1 MNWEDINLKTFKE
14 LIALYKSNATNLE
27 LISLL
32 SGKPAEDLSL
42 EELKD
47 WINEIKFLEEPY
59 KPKEIKS
66 EYNIQNKIYKPVV
79 SLKNI
84 KAGQFIDFQTFIKD
98 PEKNIANIAACFLL
112 EKGKTYGDNDPLEEA
127 EFFDKYL
134 KITDYKDIFNFFTVA
149 WKSYTNSIQAY
160 SLKAM
165 KKMLRK
171 TKNPIM
177 RIKILRAMILMK
189 QTQLLGR
196 TLNS

>member
-59 KPKEIKS
+59 KPKEFKS
-66 EYNIQNKIYKPVV
+66 EYNIHNKIYKPVV
-79 SLKNI
+79 SLKDI

-112 EKGKTYGDNDPLEEA
+112 EKGKTYGMNDPLTEA

-134 KITDYKDIFNFFTVA
+134 KITIYKDIFNFFMVA
-149 WKSYTNSIQAY
+149 WRSYTNSIQA
-160 SLKAM
+160 SLEKEM
-165 KKMLRK
+165 KKALK
-171 TKNPIM
+171 KEKNKVM
-177 RIKILRAMILMK
+177 RIKILRGLILMK
-189 QTQLLGR
+189 QTQILG
-196 TLNS
+196 SDMS

>member
-32 SGKPAEDLSL
+32 AGKPAEDLSL

-134 KITDYKDIFNFFTVA
+134 KITDYKDIFNFFMVA
-149 WKSYTNSIQAY
+149 WRSYIKATQAF
-160 SLKAM
+160 LEKEM
-165 KKMLRK
+165 KKTLK
-171 TKNPIM
+171 KEKNKVM

-189 QTQLLGR
+189 QSQILG
-196 TLNS
+196 SDMS

>member
-149 WKSYTNSIQAY
+149 WKSYTKAIQA
-160 SLKAM
+160 SLEKEM
-165 KKMLRK
+165 KKTLK
-171 TKNPIM
+171 KEKKPTM

-189 QTQLLGR
+189 QAEILEH

>member
-32 SGKPAEDLSL
+32 AGKPAEDLSL

-79 SLKNI
+79 SLKDI

-134 KITDYKDIFNFFTVA
+134 KITIYKDVFNFFTVA
-149 WKSYTNSIQAY
+149 WKSYTKAIQA
-160 SLKAM
+160 SLEKEM
-165 KKMLRK
+165 KKALK
-171 TKNPIM
+171 KEKNKVM

-189 QTQLLGR
+189 QTQILGR
-196 TLNS
+196 TLN

>member
-14 LIALYKSNATNLE
+14 LIALYKSNANNLE

-32 SGKPAEDLSL
+32 ANKPAEDLSL

-79 SLKNI
+79 SLKDI

-112 EKGKTYGDNDPLEEA
+112 EKGKTYGMNDPLTEA

-134 KITDYKDIFNFFTVA
+134 KITDYKDIFNFFTKA
-149 WKSYTNSIQAY
+149 WRSYTKAIQA
-160 SLKAM
+160 SLEKEM
-165 KKMLRK
+165 KKMLKK
-171 TKNPIM
+171 TKNKTM
-177 RIKILRAMILMK
+177 RIKILRGMILLK
-189 QTQLLGR
+189 QAEILSSG
-196 TLNS
+196 LN

>member
-32 SGKPAEDLSL
+32 ANKPAEDLSL

-79 SLKNI
+79 SLKDI

-134 KITDYKDIFNFFTVA
+134 KITDYKDIFNFFTVCWIA
-149 WKSYTNSIQAY
+149 YTKAIQR
-160 SLKAM
+160 SLEKDL
-165 KKMLRK
+165 KKTLK
-171 TKNPIM
+171 KEKNPTM

-189 QTQLLGR
+189 QAEILGH

>member
-149 WKSYTNSIQAY
+149 WKSYTNSIQA
-160 SLKAM
+160 SLEKEM
-165 KKMLRK
+165 KKTLK
-171 TKNPIM
+171 KEKNPIM

-189 QTQLLGR
+189 QTEILGR

>member
-32 SGKPAEDLSL
+32 AGRPAEDLSL

-79 SLKNI
+79 SLKDI

-112 EKGKTYGDNDPLEEA
+112 EKGKTYGMNDPLAEA

-134 KITDYKDIFNFFTVA
+134 KITDYKDIFNFFTVCWIA
-149 WKSYTNSIQAY
+149 YTKAIQR
-160 SLKAM
+160 SSERNL
-165 KKMLRK
+165 KKMLKK
-171 TKNPIM
+171 TKNRTLRM
-177 RIKILRAMILMK
+177 KILRGLILIK
-189 QTQLLGR
+189 QTRILGSDM
-196 TLNS
+196 N

>member
-112 EKGKTYGDNDPLEEA
+112 EKGKTYGMNDPLEEA

-134 KITDYKDIFNFFTVA
+134 KITTYKDIFNFFMVA
-149 WKSYTNSIQAY
+149 WRSYIKATQA
-160 SLKAM
+160 SLVKEM
-165 KKMLRK
+165 KKALK
-171 TKNPIM
+171 KEKNKVM

-189 QTQLLGR
+189 QSQILGH

>member
-32 SGKPAEDLSL
+32 AGKPAEDLSL

-149 WKSYTNSIQAY
+149 WKSYTNSIQA
-160 SLKAM
+160 SLEKEM
-165 KKMLRK
+165 KKTLK
-171 TKNPIM
+171 KEKNPTM

-189 QTQLLGR
+189 QTQILGSDM
-196 TLNS
+196 N

>member
-32 SGKPAEDLSL
+32 ANKPAEDLSL

-134 KITDYKDIFNFFTVA
+134 KITTYKDIFNFFTIA
-149 WKSYTNSIQAY
+149 WRSYTKAIQA
-160 SLKAM
+160 SLEKEM
-165 KKMLRK
+165 KKTLK
-171 TKNPIM
+171 KEKNPTM

-189 QTQLLGR
+189 QTQLLG
-196 TLNS
+196 SDMS

>member
-134 KITDYKDIFNFFTVA
+134 KITDYKDIFNFFTIA
-149 WKSYTNSIQAY
+149 WKSYTKAIQA
-160 SLKAM
+160 SLEKEM
-165 KKMLRK
+165 KKTLK
-171 TKNPIM
+171 KEKNPIM

-189 QTQLLGR
+189 QTEILSSE
-196 TLNS
+196 LN

>member
-134 KITDYKDIFNFFTVA
+134 KITDYKDIFNFFTIA
-149 WKSYTNSIQAY
+149 WRSYTKAIQAY
-160 SLKAM
+160 LEKDM
-165 KKMLRK
+165 KKALK
-171 TKNPIM
+171 KEKNPTM

-189 QTQLLGR
+189 QTEILGSE
-196 TLNS
+196 LN

>member
-32 SGKPAEDLSL
+32 AGKPAEDLSL

-149 WKSYTNSIQAY
+149 WKSYTNSIQA
-160 SLKAM
+160 SLGKEM
-165 KKMLRK
+165 KKTLRK
-171 TKNPIM
+171 TKNPTM

-189 QTQLLGR
+189 QTQILGSDM
-196 TLNS
+196 N

>member
-32 SGKPAEDLSL
+32 AGKPAEDLSL

-134 KITDYKDIFNFFTVA
+134 KITDYKDIFNFFTIA
-149 WKSYTNSIQAY
+149 WRSYTKAIQA
-160 SLKAM
+160 SLEKDM
-165 KKMLRK
+165 KKALKK
-171 TKNPIM
+171 TKNPTM

-189 QTQLLGR
+189 QNQILLSDM
-196 TLNS
+196 N

>member
-32 SGKPAEDLSL
+32 AGKPAEDLSL

-149 WKSYTNSIQAY
+149 WKSYTNSIQA
-160 SLKAM
+160 SLEKEM
-165 KKMLRK
+165 KKE
-171 TKNPIM
+171 I
-177 RIKILRAMILMK
+177 
-189 QTQLLGR
+189 
-196 TLNS
+196 

>member
-32 SGKPAEDLSL
+32 ANKPAEDLSL

-160 SLKAM
+160 LEKEM
-165 KKMLRK
+165 KKTLK
-171 TKNPIM
+171 KEKNPIM

-189 QTQLLGR
+189 QTEILESDM
-196 TLNS
+196 N

>member
-32 SGKPAEDLSL
+32 AGKPAEDLSL

-134 KITDYKDIFNFFTVA
+134 KITDYKDIFNFFTIA
-149 WKSYTNSIQAY
+149 WKSYTKAIQA
-160 SLKAM
+160 SLEKEM
-165 KKMLRK
+165 KKTLRK
-171 TKNPIM
+171 TKNPTM

-189 QTQLLGR
+189 QSQILGH

>member
-32 SGKPAEDLSL
+32 ANKPAEDLSL

-79 SLKNI
+79 SLKDI

-134 KITDYKDIFNFFTVA
+134 KITDYKDIFNFFTIA
-149 WKSYTNSIQAY
+149 WRSYTKAIQAY
-160 SLKAM
+160 LEKNL
-165 KKMLRK
+165 KKMLKK
-171 TKNPIM
+171 TKNPTM

-189 QTQLLGR
+189 QAKILESDM
-196 TLNS
+196 N

>member
-32 SGKPAEDLSL
+32 AGKPAEDLSL

-134 KITDYKDIFNFFTVA
+134 KITDYKDIFNFFTIA
-149 WKSYTNSIQAY
+149 WKSYTKAIQA
-160 SLKAM
+160 SLEKEM
-165 KKMLRK
+165 KKTLRK
-171 TKNPIM
+171 TKNPTM

-189 QTQLLGR
+189 QTEILGSDM
-196 TLNS
+196 N

>member
-32 SGKPAEDLSL
+32 AGKPAEDLSL

-134 KITDYKDIFNFFTVA
+134 KITDYKDIFNFFTIA
-149 WKSYTNSIQAY
+149 WRSYTKAIQA
-160 SLKAM
+160 SLEKEM
-165 KKMLRK
+165 KKTLK
-171 TKNPIM
+171 KEKNPTM

-189 QTQLLGR
+189 QTEMLSSE
-196 TLNS
+196 LN

>member
-134 KITDYKDIFNFFTVA
+134 KITDYKDIFNFFMVA
-149 WKSYTNSIQAY
+149 WRSYIKATQAF
-160 SLKAM
+160 LEKEM
-165 KKMLRK
+165 KKTLK
-171 TKNPIM
+171 KEKNKVM

-189 QTQLLGR
+189 QSQILG
-196 TLNS
+196 SDMS

>member
-32 SGKPAEDLSL
+32 SGKSAEDLSL

-149 WKSYTNSIQAY
+149 WKSYTKAIQA
-160 SLKAM
+160 SLEKKM
-165 KKMLRK
+165 KKALK
-171 TKNPIM
+171 KEKNPTM

-189 QTQLLGR
+189 QTEILESDM
-196 TLNS
+196 N

>member
-149 WKSYTNSIQAY
+149 WKSYTNSIQA
-160 SLKAM
+160 SLEKEM
-165 KKMLRK
+165 KKTLK
-171 TKNPIM
+171 KEKNPIM

-189 QTQLLGR
+189 QSQILGR

>member
-189 QTQLLGR
+189 QTEILESDM
-196 TLNS
+196 N

>member
-112 EKGKTYGDNDPLEEA
+112 EKGKTYGMNDPLEEA

-149 WKSYTNSIQAY
+149 WKGYTNSIQA
-160 SLKAM
+160 SLEKEM
-165 KKMLRK
+165 KKTLRK

-189 QTQLLGR
+189 QTQILGSDM
-196 TLNS
+196 N

>member
-134 KITDYKDIFNFFTVA
+134 KITDYKDIFNFFTIA
-149 WKSYTNSIQAY
+149 WKSYTKAIQA
-160 SLKAM
+160 SLEKEM
-165 KKMLRK
+165 KKTLK
-171 TKNPIM
+171 KEKNPIM

-189 QTQLLGR
+189 QAEIFE
-196 TLNS
+196 SDMS

>member
-149 WKSYTNSIQAY
+149 WKSYTNSIQA
-160 SLKAM
+160 SLEKEM
-165 KKMLRK
+165 KKTLRK
-171 TKNPIM
+171 EKNPTM

-189 QTQLLGR
+189 QTEILGSDM
-196 TLNS
+196 N

>member
-32 SGKPAEDLSL
+32 AGKPAEDLSL

-134 KITDYKDIFNFFTVA
+134 KITDYKDIFNFFTIA
-149 WKSYTNSIQAY
+149 WKSYTKAIQA
-160 SLKAM
+160 SLEKEM
-165 KKMLRK
+165 KKTLK
-171 TKNPIM
+171 KEKNPIM

-189 QTQLLGR
+189 QTEILSSE
-196 TLNS
+196 LN

>member
-149 WKSYTNSIQAY
+149 WKSYTKAIQA
-160 SLKAM
+160 SLEKEM
-165 KKMLRK
+165 KKTLKK
-171 TKNPIM
+171 TKNPTM

-189 QTQLLGR
+189 QAEILEH

>member
-149 WKSYTNSIQAY
+149 WKSYTNSIQA
-160 SLKAM
+160 SLEKEM
-165 KKMLRK
+165 KKTLKK

-189 QTQLLGR
+189 QTEILESDM
-196 TLNS
+196 N

>member
-134 KITDYKDIFNFFTVA
+134 KITDYKDIFNFFTIA
-149 WKSYTNSIQAY
+149 WRSYTKAIQA
-160 SLKAM
+160 SLEKDM
-165 KKMLRK
+165 KKALK
-171 TKNPIM
+171 KEKNPTM

-189 QTQLLGR
+189 QTEILGSE
-196 TLNS
+196 LN

>member
-149 WKSYTNSIQAY
+149 WKSYTNSIQA
-160 SLKAM
+160 SLEKEM
-165 KKMLRK
+165 KKTLK
-171 TKNPIM
+171 KEKNPIM

-189 QTQLLGR
+189 QTEILGR
-196 TLNS
+196 TLN

>member
-32 SGKPAEDLSL
+32 AGKPAEDLSL

-79 SLKNI
+79 SLKDI

-112 EKGKTYGDNDPLEEA
+112 EKGKTYGDNDPLAEA

-134 KITDYKDIFNFFTVA
+134 KITDYKDIFNFFTIA
-149 WKSYTNSIQAY
+149 WRSYTKAIQA
-160 SLKAM
+160 SLEKEM
-165 KKMLRK
+165 KKTLK
-171 TKNPIM
+171 KEKNKVM

-189 QTQLLGR
+189 QTQILGSD
-196 TLNS
+196 LN

>member
-32 SGKPAEDLSL
+32 ANKPAEDLSL

-79 SLKNI
+79 SLKDI

-112 EKGKTYGDNDPLEEA
+112 EKGKTYGDNDPLTEA

-134 KITDYKDIFNFFTVA
+134 KITDYKDIFNFFMVCWIA
-149 WKSYTNSIQAY
+149 YTKAIQR
-160 SLKAM
+160 SLMKEM
-165 KKMLRK
+165 KKTLK
-171 TKNPIM
+171 KEKNPTM

-189 QTQLLGR
+189 QTEILEH

>member
-32 SGKPAEDLSL
+32 ANKPAEDLSL

-79 SLKNI
+79 SLKDI

-112 EKGKTYGDNDPLEEA
+112 EKGKTYGMNDPLEEA

-149 WKSYTNSIQAY
+149 WRSYTKATQA
-160 SLKAM
+160 SLEKEM
-165 KKMLRK
+165 KKTLKKEKNRTLR
-171 TKNPIM
+171 M
-177 RIKILRAMILMK
+177 KILRAMILMK

-196 TLNS
+196 TLN

>member
-32 SGKPAEDLSL
+32 ANKPAEDLSL

-59 KPKEIKS
+59 KPKKIKS

-134 KITDYKDIFNFFTVA
+134 KITDYKDIFNFFTIS
-149 WKSYTNSIQAY
+149 WRSYTKTIQE
-160 SLKAM
+160 SLEKNM
-165 KKMLRK
+165 KKALK
-171 TKNPIM
+171 KEKNPTM
-177 RIKILRAMILMK
+177 RIKILRGLILMK
-189 QTQLLGR
+189 QTRMLSSE
-196 TLNS
+196 LN

>member
-32 SGKPAEDLSL
+32 AGKPAEDLSL

-149 WKSYTNSIQAY
+149 WKSYTNSIQA
-160 SLKAM
+160 SLEKEM
-165 KKMLRK
+165 KKTLK
-171 TKNPIM
+171 KEKNPIM

-189 QTQLLGR
+189 QTEILGR

>member
-32 SGKPAEDLSL
+32 ANKPAEDLSL

-79 SLKNI
+79 SLKDI

-112 EKGKTYGDNDPLEEA
+112 EKGKTYGMNDPLEEA

-134 KITDYKDIFNFFTVA
+134 KITDYKDIFNFFTIA
-149 WKSYTNSIQAY
+149 WRSYTKAIQAY
-160 SLKAM
+160 LVKNM
-165 KKMLRK
+165 KKALK
-171 TKNPIM
+171 KEKNPTIRM
-177 RIKILRAMILMK
+177 KILRAMILMK
-189 QTQLLGR
+189 QSQILSSDM
-196 TLNS
+196 N